1 MDLSRVL
8 VIGAEL
14 SIDGSFFMSFNWIF
28 LWEVVGFFGWVV
40 VFLFLMEINFYKS
53 LLFSMCYFISIEKL
67 YFL

>member
-1 MDLSRVL
+1 MDLSWVL
-8 VIGAEL
+8 VISKEL
-14 SIDGSFFMSFNWIF
+14 SIDGSFFMGFNWIF

>member
-28 LWEVVGFFGWVV
+28 LWEVVGFFGWVSV
-40 VFLFLMEINFYKS
+40 DKG
-53 LLFSMCYFISIEKL
+53 
-67 YFL
+67 